1 MQPIKKVLEALGVTL
16 LAAGATP
23 AAAQYGSAPPPPPPV
38 TPRGGAAPAAPAA
51 PATPAPPAAPTA
63 PAEVLRAAICE
74 IGRNA
79 DAGHALLTTIPF
91 SPEERAQAGALVRT
105 AQRCLR
111 LAAPI
116 ATTNYSFRG
125 AVAEALYESRFATP
139 PAARSPALGAAP
151 LPRPAPGTDAH
162 AVEILAPMFAL
173 VDCATPQHQDL
184 VRALLAT
191 EPRSPEETAALA
203 AFTPIFVACVPAGTQ
218 LRIDPRVMRNFF
230 AEALYRW
237 SVVKRDGPASPWAA
251 TAGPPAPPAPAAAPP
266 APQ

>member
-1 MQPIKKVLEALGVTL
+1 MQPIRKVLEALGVTL

-23 AAAQYGSAPPPPPPV
+23 AAAQYGSAPPPPPP
-38 TPRGGAAPAAPAA
+38 TAPPRGDAAAPAAPA
-51 PATPAPPAAPTA
+51 PAPPAA
-63 PAEVLRAAICE
+63 PAEVLRAAVCVV
-74 IGRNA
+74 GREA
-79 DAGHALLTTIPF
+79 DPSHALLLTIPF
-91 SPEERAQAGALVRT
+91 SPEERTQAATLARA

-111 LAAPI
+111 LPAPI

-125 AVAEALYESRFATP
+125 AVAEAVYESRFATP
-139 PAARSPALGAAP
+139 APARAPALGAAP

-162 AVEILAPMFAL
+162 TVEVLAPMYGL
-173 VDCATPQHQDL
+173 VDCATPGHPDL

-191 EPRSPEETAALA
+191 EPRSPQETTALA
-203 AFTPIFVACVPAGTQ
+203 AFTPIFVTCVPAGTQ

-237 SVVKRDGPASPWAA
+237 SVVQRDGPASPWAA
-251 TAGPPAPPAPAAAPP
+251 TAAPSAAPAAAAAPP